1 MLLFRL
7 VMDHQSEFK
16 NIHYLKVQQIHLN
29 EIGFV
34 ADRIGRRIVFAFGT
48 MGTALFIPVVVYFHT
63 AENIGWLMLIFGFLY
78 GIPYAINATYLTE
91 SFPTSIRGTAV
102 GGAFNIGRIGAIFA
116 PIAIGYLATH
126 NSIGAGLL
134 LMGVAYFLCG
144 LIPTLFIKDR
154 LYDPQKAE

>member
-1 MLLFRL
+1 
-7 VMDHQSEFK
+7 MDCQSEFK
-16 NIHYLKVQQIHLN
+16 NIQYLTVQQIHLN